1 MTQNYRTTGPCTTT
15 CNINILNAAFVLVKV
30 TAQIKG
36 LILQGWRY
44 TRPRLS
50 SCPPFVFFCIY
61 LQRTLRSNRRL
72 VVMDHFVNF
81 SASILLFIS
90 WPKVECACFSDYG
103 QIVPWWEPLRRIERG
118 YYFVCKT
125 MTRSIKSV
133 HRLDR
138 SCEQCLVM
146 FSCCEII
153 IFSVEHVNSLN
164 KCIILIAH
172 VNSTQNLKSKSS
184 DLIIER
190 SDRLLCLITV
200 YRSVARKK

>member
-1 MTQNYRTTGPCTTT
+1 MIPEPSNQCSSPKMTQNYRTTGPCTAT
-15 CNINILNAAFVLVKV
+15 CNINILNAAFALVKV

-90 WPKVECACFSDYG
+90 WPKVECAYFSDL
-103 QIVPWWEPLRRIERG
+103 Q
-118 YYFVCKT
+118 
-125 MTRSIKSV
+125 S
-133 HRLDR
+133 DR
-138 SCEQCLVM
+138 SMVRAFAEDT
-146 FSCCEII
+146 
-153 IFSVEHVNSLN
+153 
-164 KCIILIAH
+164 A
-172 VNSTQNLKSKSS
+172 
-184 DLIIER
+184 
-190 SDRLLCLITV
+190 RLLSCLQN
-200 YRSVARKK
+200 